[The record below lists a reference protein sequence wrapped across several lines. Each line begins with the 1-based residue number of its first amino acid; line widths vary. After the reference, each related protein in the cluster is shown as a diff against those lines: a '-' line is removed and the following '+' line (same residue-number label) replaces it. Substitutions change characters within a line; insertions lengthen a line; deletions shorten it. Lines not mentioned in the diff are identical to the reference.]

1 MLNKMFSEVL
11 RWNVMFGVPVPDDN
25 ILGMGK
31 LLQEE
36 FNEFVNA
43 ENDEERADALVD
55 IVVVTLGICARTLNQ
70 PQSAKGIIQ
79 RAGGINRVNLD
90 IMVFYGVMDSIN
102 SGLEIGRACSE
113 LLEIVFIE
121 CDRRKIDIEAV
132 FRKVM
137 DANWKK
143 FWTEEEAKK
152 APQGYIVEKVGGI
165 VVRNE
170 FGKVMKPPTFE
181 HPKVLAASEVLPKPK
196 PAGFKKP

>member
-1 MLNKMFSEVL
+1 MFSEVL

-25 ILGMGK
+25 IIGMAK

-36 FNEFVNA
+36 FDEFVHA
-43 ENDEERADALVD
+43 ETEEQKADALGD

-70 PQSAKGIIQ
+70 PQRAKGIIQ
-79 RAGGINRVNLD
+79 RAGGVARVNLD
-90 IMVFYGVMDSIN
+90 VLVFYGVMDSIN
-102 SGLEIGRACSE
+102 SGLEVGRACSE

-121 CDRRKIDIEAV
+121 CDRRKIDIESV
-132 FRKVM
+132 FRKIM

-152 APQGYIVEKVGGI
+152 APQGYVVEKTGGI
-165 VVRNE
+165 VVKNE

-181 HPKVLAASEVLPKPK
+181 HPKVLADPPKPK
-196 PAGFKKP
+196 PTFGKAK